1 MERTSSVACMC
12 PVYITSFLSGYKWRV
27 LFLYQYAHAGA
38 LASAQLPINICLLHQ
53 STQAPSL
60 SRPHILYSHHH
71 TLSNSSIMV
80 QICNMFSLLFITAV
94 VHVLCWPLMCESFPV
109 LATMDDSAAEQS
121 QLEQK
126 QLDQLEQEQYACL
139 LGSNRSLV
147 EKFQQSVRE
156 KHGISDPSYGMMCIL
171 IG

>member
-1 MERTSSVACMC
+1 
-12 PVYITSFLSGYKWRV
+12 
-27 LFLYQYAHAGA
+27 
-38 LASAQLPINICLLHQ
+38 
-53 STQAPSL
+53 
-60 SRPHILYSHHH
+60 
-71 TLSNSSIMV
+71 
-80 QICNMFSLLFITAV
+80 
-94 VHVLCWPLMCESFPV
+94 
-109 LATMDDSAAEQS
+109 MDDSAAEQS